1 MWRETFYIFII
12 NFSPQGREMLNIVVR
27 KKPLVKKE
35 MTMILRFIKKTD
47 HHLLLFILSSNLNYN
62 DYISADRLQGASKNL
77 LANFCI
83 LPSFCL
89 VPYFHVNCYR

>member
-1 MWRETFYIFII
+1 
-12 NFSPQGREMLNIVVR
+12 MLNIVVR

>member
-1 MWRETFYIFII
+1 MWRETFHIFII
-12 NFSPQGREMLNIVVR
+12 NFSSQGREMLNIVVR

-62 DYISADRLQGASKNL
+62 DYISADRLQGA
-77 LANFCI
+77 
-83 LPSFCL
+83 
-89 VPYFHVNCYR
+89 